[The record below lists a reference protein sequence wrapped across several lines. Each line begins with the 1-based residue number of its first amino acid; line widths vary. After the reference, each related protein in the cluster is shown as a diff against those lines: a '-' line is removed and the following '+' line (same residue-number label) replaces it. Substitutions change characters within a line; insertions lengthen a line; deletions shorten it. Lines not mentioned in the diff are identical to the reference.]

1 MSDYGS
7 GGAVAEIEQKDYEVE
22 VGRIPTSE
30 AFDTIAVAVETLTT
44 EKEIALL
51 LPDDAEIQKASLIAL
66 ITAKNGTAN
75 AQSID
80 ITVKAKKSG
89 GVYADYFSEL
99 ACFGLPNVQ
108 HATGNISA
116 LNDLT
121 ALVTEPGTYM
131 FQIAITQNVAAE
143 VKYTTQYVL
152 IIAYK
157 VGGS

>member
-1 MSDYGS
+1 MADYGS

-30 AFDTIAVAVETLTT
+30 AFDTISVDTETLTT
-44 EKEIALL
+44 EKEIGLI
-51 LPDDAEIQKASLIAL
+51 LPDNAEIQKASLIAL

-80 ITVKAKKSG
+80 ITVKAKKDG
-89 GVYADYFSEL
+89 GAYANYFSQD

-108 HATGNISA
+108 HAPGNFSP
-116 LNDLT
+116 LSDLT
-121 ALVTEPGTYM
+121 ALVIEPGTYM
-131 FQIAITQNVAAE
+131 FQISVKQNTAAE
-143 VKYTTQYVL
+143 VNYTTQYVL

>member
-1 MSDYGS
+1 MAGYGS
-7 GGAVAEIEQKDYEVE
+7 GGAGAAEQKDYEPE

-30 AFDTIAVAVETLTT
+30 AFDTISTTVETLTT
-44 EKEIALL
+44 EKEIGLI
-51 LPDDAEIQKASLIAL
+51 LPDNAEIQKASLIAL

-89 GVYADYFSEL
+89 GVYADYFSQD

-108 HATGNISA
+108 HAPGNFTA

-121 ALVTEPGTYM
+121 TLVTEPGTYM
-131 FQIAITQNVAAE
+131 FQTAIKQNVAAE
-143 VKYTTQYVL
+143 VNYTTQYVL
-152 IIAYK
+152 IIAYRI
-157 VGGS
+157 GGS